1 MLTNEEKLSIVEQHL
16 KNLELNAYNLSL
28 SLVTENSVTEP
39 NELTIKLLEE
49 QLSDLNTKI
58 ESINVEKNKFDK
70 GSIKTIAKFSVVD
83 YESRN
88 WNSDDAKFW
97 TKFGISSKSLE
108 RYNVMPLKSFDMKR
122 DQEQIKISKTT
133 NF

>member
-1 MLTNEEKLSIVEQHL
+1 VLTNEEKLSIVEQHL

-58 ESINVEKNKFDK
+58 ESINVEKNK
-70 GSIKTIAKFSVVD
+70 
-83 YESRN
+83 
-88 WNSDDAKFW
+88 
-97 TKFGISSKSLE
+97 
-108 RYNVMPLKSFDMKR
+108 LK
-122 DQEQIKISKTT
+122 
-133 NF
+133 N